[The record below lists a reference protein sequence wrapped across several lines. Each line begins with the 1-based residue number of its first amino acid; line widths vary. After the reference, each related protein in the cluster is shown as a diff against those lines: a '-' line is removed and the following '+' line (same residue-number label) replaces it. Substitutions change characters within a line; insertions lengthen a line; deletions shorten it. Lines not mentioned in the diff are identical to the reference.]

1 MRRALLLV
9 VACALSSAGCYAGG
23 SAPSV
28 SETRPTVAVS
38 FPETASPGAIETAS
52 IEVTNPGPQAFR
64 SLFVTFSVVA
74 IPGEPELPRDLV
86 APGRGGLSPTV
97 EAVRPEPAA
106 VTGGVVYRFSEAD
119 TGEAAL
125 PVGGTRTVEFD
136 IRLPEK
142 TGLAASSV
150 QVYPGEN
157 PERAG
162 GALLRTTV
170 R

>member
-1 MRRALLLV
+1 M
-9 VACALSSAGCYAGG
+9 
-23 SAPSV
+23 
-28 SETRPTVAVS
+28 TVS
-38 FPETASPGAIETAS
+38 FPDTTSPGAIETAS
-52 IEVTNPGPQAFR
+52 IVVTNPGPQAFR
-64 SLFVTFSVVA
+64 SLFVTFSIVA
-74 IPGEPELPRDLV
+74 IPGEQELPRDLV
-86 APGRGGLSPTV
+86 AAGGGGLSPTV
-97 EAVRPEPAA
+97 EAVRPEPTA
-106 VTGGVVYRFSEAD
+106 VTGGVVYKFSEAD
-119 TGEAAL
+119 PAEPAL

-150 QVYPGEN
+150 QVYPGED